1 MRQKSV
7 RAGICAVALAIV
19 IGLTCILCF
28 VAGREPLPSQ
38 GDSSDAAA
46 TNTDTVT
53 APPPVASYDFTSADF
68 DSSEWTEVKN
78 GTNSDEITVA
88 PGVGVTLPG
97 VTNGTDNEQANR
109 FSYAVKNPLKGR
121 LTDSF
126 AVSVDLTVTK
136 DVNPYATI
144 FGFNGTHANPYQGKD
159 RFFLVGSN
167 GLSLHLSNTAA
178 AGTTAYYDINVDWNQ
193 SYITLNQPVKYLLV
207 VSREAITIY
216 VDNVQRISYAWN
228 ATGDTTAYSYDTV
241 SFINEAEWFNIGMSA
256 YFWDNAGLTVRNVTF
271 YDNALPTYIALQN
284 RLNELETEFSLS
296 YYNTEA
302 NGWEAAHAAYTQAI
316 TDARATD
323 ITAVS
328 QSHID
333 AINDAYDAL
342 QAFRR
347 TENLTDGIVSAFTL
361 DSEHGGSNLV
371 AGKTGEVLFMS
382 GENAPGTATQTEEL
396 TSAERFITYQGM
408 EGAKLFDDAHLA
420 GENTNNP
427 YADRG
432 ATSCTMGLSI
442 PSDAFGGVTSE
453 TGLTITA
460 NIYFENFYSGAFGRV
475 FQLGEYD
482 FATANSGQIFVAVNG
497 NTACDVGESVII
509 PNSTNAGQM
518 LARQWCSVTISLD
531 PLSDLISV
539 YISGYQLNEANA
551 IRYLTNRYTVK
562 ADHAV
567 VTTLINAITADS
579 AENWIG
585 RSFWDTADTSVVG
598 AARNLSIYNRAL
610 LPEEV
615 SALHATDDLT
625 TLVTG
630 A

>member
-1 MRQKSV
+1 MAEPVQYILTVSQT
-7 RAGICAVALAIV
+7 AINIYLNSALAV
-19 IGLTCILCF
+19 
-28 VAGREPLPSQ
+28 
-38 GDSSDAAA
+38 
-46 TNTDTVT
+46 
-53 APPPVASYDFTSADF
+53 SYP
-68 DSSEWTEVKN
+68 W
-78 GTNSDEITVA
+78 
-88 PGVGVTLPG
+88 
-97 VTNGTDNEQANR
+97 TNG
-109 FSYAVKNPLKGR
+109 
-121 LTDSF
+121 
-126 AVSVDLTVTK
+126 
-136 DVNPYATI
+136 
-144 FGFNGTHANPYQGKD
+144 
-159 RFFLVGSN
+159 
-167 GLSLHLSNTAA
+167 
-178 AGTTAYYDINVDWNQ
+178 NV
-193 SYITLNQPVKYLLV
+193 
-207 VSREAITIY
+207 
-216 VDNVQRISYAWN
+216 
-228 ATGDTTAYSYDTV
+228 TAYSYDTIGFV
-241 SFINEAEWFNIGMSA
+241 NTAEYFNLGIAGSI
-256 YFWDNAGLTVRNVTF
+256 WGNAGMTVTSATF
-271 YDNALPTYIALQN
+271 YDNALHNALPAYTALQN

-302 NGWEAAHAAYTQAI
+302 DDWDAAYAAYTQAI

-323 ITAVS
+323 ITSVS
-328 QSHID
+328 QSDID
-333 AINDAYDAL
+333 AVNAAYTAL
-342 QAFRR
+342 QSFRR
-347 TENLTDGIVSAFTL
+347 TADLTGGIVSAFTL
-361 DSEHGGSNLV
+361 DSENGGNNLV
-371 AGKTGEVLFMS
+371 SEKNGKVLYMNGGNATG
-382 GENAPGTATQTEEL
+382 AATQTEEL

-408 EGAKLFDDAHLA
+408 EGAKLFDDEHLA
-420 GENTNNP
+420 GANTDNP

-442 PSDAFGGVTSE
+442 PSDAFGGVTAA

-497 NTACDVGESVII
+497 NTACDIGKSNII

-567 VTTLINAITADS
+567 VETLINAITADS

-615 SALHATDDLT
+615 SALHATDDLI

>member
-28 VAGREPLPSQ
+28 VTGREPLPSQ

-68 DSSEWTEVKN
+68 NSTEWTEVKN
-78 GTNSDEITVA
+78 GTGNVS
-88 PGVGVTLPG
+88 VTE
-97 VTNGTDNEQANR
+97 GTGLSFPTALNDAR
-109 FSYAVKNPLKGR
+109 LGYAVANPLKGK
-121 LTDSF
+121 LSAENGF
-126 AVSVDLTVTK
+126 AVVLNVAVTGGAN
-136 DVNPYATI
+136 DFESL
-144 FGFNGTHANPYQGKD
+144 FGFNKTADPNTDPENFFYVAGSGTGVRLN
-159 RFFLVGSN
+159 VSN
-167 GLSLHLSNTAA
+167 ENQTQRL
-178 AGTTAYYDINVDWNQ
+178 YYDIIGGAVLNMAEPVQYILTVSQTAINIYLNSALAVSYPWTDGNV
-193 SYITLNQPVKYLLV
+193 
-207 VSREAITIY
+207 
-216 VDNVQRISYAWN
+216 
-228 ATGDTTAYSYDTV
+228 TAYSYDTIGFV
-241 SFINEAEWFNIGMSA
+241 NTAEYFNLGIAGSI
-256 YFWDNAGLTVRNVTF
+256 WGNAGMTVTSATF
-271 YDNALPTYIALQN
+271 YDNALPAYTALQN

-302 NGWEAAHAAYTQAI
+302 GGWEAAYAAYMQAI
-316 TDARATD
+316 ETAQTPQD
-323 ITAVS
+323 ITAVT
-328 QSHID
+328 QSDID
-333 AINDAYDAL
+333 AVNAAYTAL
-342 QAFRR
+342 QSFRR

-361 DSEHGGSNLV
+361 DSENGGNNLV
-371 AGKTGEVLFMS
+371 SEKNGKVLYMNGDNEAGEV
-382 GENAPGTATQTEEL
+382 TQTEEL

-408 EGAKLFDDAHLA
+408 EGAKLFDDEHLA
-420 GENTNNP
+420 GANTNNP

-442 PSDAFGGVTSE
+442 PSDAFGGVTAK
-453 TGLTITA
+453 TGLTITT

-482 FATANSGQIFVAVNG
+482 FKTENSGQIFVAVNG
-497 NTACDVGESVII
+497 NAAFDYGDTAVIA
-509 PNSTNAGQM
+509 NSTNAGQM

-562 ADHAV
+562 VDHTALTALIES
-567 VTTLINAITADS
+567 VTAEG

>member
-28 VAGREPLPSQ
+28 VTGREPLPSQ

-68 DSSEWTEVKN
+68 DSSEWTEVKL
-78 GTNSDEITVA
+78 GD
-88 PGVGVTLPG
+88 
-97 VTNGTDNEQANR
+97 GTDSVTVVPGTGLTIPDPGTAKYG
-109 FSYAVKNPLKGR
+109 YATENPLKGKV
-121 LTDSF
+121 TDGF
-126 AVSVDLTVTK
+126 AISVNFTVRGAI
-136 DVNPYATI
+136 DDWATL
-144 FGFNGTHANPYQGKD
+144 FGFNRTSSEPSGQA
-159 RFFLVGSN
+159 FFLVGSSGN
-167 GLSLHLSNTAA
+167 GVHHNDIAHSGLTSEFYDITPKSPIIT
-178 AGTTAYYDINVDWNQ
+178 AGTPVEYVMTVTQEKINI
-193 SYITLNQPVKYLLV
+193 YIDGVLRAEHIWTENN
-207 VSREAITIY
+207 S
-216 VDNVQRISYAWN
+216 
-228 ATGDTTAYSYDTV
+228 GAYSKNTLAFV
-241 SFINEAEWFNIGMSA
+241 NESA
-256 YFWDNAGLTVRNVTF
+256 VFQFGVTANFWNNAGLTVTSAAF
-271 YDNALPTYIALQN
+271 YDNTLPAYTALQN

-296 YYNTEA
+296 YYNTETSD
-302 NGWEAAHAAYTQAI
+302 WEAAYAAYTQAI
-316 TDARATD
+316 KTAQALD

-333 AINDAYDAL
+333 AINDAYTAL
-342 QAFRR
+342 QPFRR
-347 TENLTDGIVSAFTL
+347 TADLTGGIVSAFTL
-361 DSEHGGSNLV
+361 DSENGGNNLV
-371 AGKTGEVLFMS
+371 SEKNGKVLYMN
-382 GENAPGTATQTEEL
+382 GGNAPGTATQTEEL

-420 GENTNNP
+420 GANTNNP

-442 PSDAFGGVTSE
+442 PSDAFGGVTTE

-475 FQLGEYD
+475 FQLGEYN
-482 FATANSGQIFVAVNG
+482 FATENSGQIFVAVNG

-539 YISGYQLNEANA
+539 YISGYQLNESNA

-562 ADHAV
+562 ADHTV

>member
-28 VAGREPLPSQ
+28 VTGREPLPSQ

-68 DSSEWTEVKN
+68 DSSEWTEVKL
-78 GTNSDEITVA
+78 GD
-88 PGVGVTLPG
+88 
-97 VTNGTDNEQANR
+97 GTDSVTVVPGTGLTIPDPGTAKYG
-109 FSYAVKNPLKGR
+109 YATENPLKGKV
-121 LTDSF
+121 TDGF
-126 AVSVDLTVTK
+126 AISVNFTVRGAI
-136 DVNPYATI
+136 DDWATL
-144 FGFNGTHANPYQGKD
+144 FGFNRTSSEPSGQA
-159 RFFLVGSN
+159 FFLVGSSGN
-167 GLSLHLSNTAA
+167 GVHHSDIAHSGLTSEFYDITPKSPIIT
-178 AGTTAYYDINVDWNQ
+178 AGTPVEYVMTVTQEKINI
-193 SYITLNQPVKYLLV
+193 YIDGVLRAEHIWTENN
-207 VSREAITIY
+207 S
-216 VDNVQRISYAWN
+216 
-228 ATGDTTAYSYDTV
+228 GAYSKNTLAFV
-241 SFINEAEWFNIGMSA
+241 NESAVFQFGVTASFWN
-256 YFWDNAGLTVRNVTF
+256 NAGLTVTSAAF
-271 YDNALPTYIALQN
+271 YDNTLPAYTALQN

-302 NGWEAAHAAYTQAI
+302 NDWDAAYAAYTQAI
-316 TDARATD
+316 ETAQALD

-333 AINDAYDAL
+333 AINDAYTAL
-342 QAFRR
+342 QSFRH
-347 TENLTDGIVSAFTL
+347 TADLTGGIVSAFTL

-371 AGKTGEVLFMS
+371 SEKNGKVLYMNGDNAAG
-382 GENAPGTATQTEEL
+382 AATQTEEL

-408 EGAKLFDDAHLA
+408 EGAKLFDDEHLA
-420 GENTNNP
+420 GANTDNP

-442 PSDAFGGVTSE
+442 PSDAFGGVTAA

-460 NIYFENFYSGAFGRV
+460 NIYFENYYSGAFGRV
-475 FQLGEYD
+475 FQLGEYG

-497 NTACDVGESVII
+497 NTSCNIGEGVII

-539 YISGYQLNEANA
+539 YISGYQLNEVNA

-562 ADHAV
+562 ADHTV

-585 RSFWDTADTSVVG
+585 RSFWDTPDTSVVG

>member
-28 VAGREPLPSQ
+28 VTGREPLPSQ

-68 DSSEWTEVKN
+68 NSSEWTEVKN
-78 GTNSDEITVA
+78 GTGTIS
-88 PGVGVTLPG
+88 VTE
-97 VTNGTDNEQANR
+97 GTGLQFPTALNQNR
-109 FSYAVKNPLKGR
+109 LGYAVANPLKGK
-121 LTDSF
+121 LSAENGF
-126 AVSVDLTVTK
+126 AVVLNVAVTGGAN
-136 DVNPYATI
+136 DFESL
-144 FGFNGTHANPYQGKD
+144 FGFNKTADPNTDPENFFYVAGSGTGVRLN
-159 RFFLVGSN
+159 VSN
-167 GLSLHLSNTAA
+167 ENQTQRL
-178 AGTTAYYDINVDWNQ
+178 YYDIIGGAVLNMAEPVQYILTVSQTAINIYLNSALAVSYPWTDGNV
-193 SYITLNQPVKYLLV
+193 
-207 VSREAITIY
+207 
-216 VDNVQRISYAWN
+216 
-228 ATGDTTAYSYDTV
+228 TTYSYDTIGFV
-241 SFINEAEWFNIGMSA
+241 NTAEYFNLGIAGSI
-256 YFWDNAGLTVRNVTF
+256 WGNAGMTVTSTTF
-271 YDNALPTYIALQN
+271 YDNALPAYTALQN

-296 YYNTEA
+296 HYDTSA
-302 NGWEAAHAAYTQAI
+302 SGWNAAYEAYTQAI
-316 TDARATD
+316 ETARATD

-328 QSHID
+328 QSDID
-333 AINDAYDAL
+333 AVNAAYTAL
-342 QAFRR
+342 QSFRR
-347 TENLTDGIVSAFTL
+347 TADLTGGIVSAFTL
-361 DSEHGGSNLV
+361 DSENGGSNLV
-371 AGKTGEVLFMS
+371 AGKTGEVLYMN
-382 GENAPGTATQTEEL
+382 GGNAPGTATQTEEL

-420 GENTNNP
+420 GEDTDNP

-432 ATSCTMGLSI
+432 ATSCTMGLAI
-442 PSDAFGGVTSE
+442 PSDAFKGVTTE
-453 TGLTITA
+453 TGLTITT

-475 FQLGEYD
+475 FQLGEYN

>member
-28 VAGREPLPSQ
+28 VTGREPLPSQ

-68 DSSEWTEVKN
+68 DSSEWTEVKL
-78 GTNSDEITVA
+78 GD
-88 PGVGVTLPG
+88 
-97 VTNGTDNEQANR
+97 GTDSVTVVPGTGLTIPDPGTAKYG
-109 FSYAVKNPLKGR
+109 YATENPLKGKV
-121 LTDSF
+121 TDGF
-126 AVSVDLTVTK
+126 AISVNFTVRGAI
-136 DVNPYATI
+136 DDWATL
-144 FGFNGTHANPYQGKD
+144 FGFNRTSSEPSGQA
-159 RFFLVGSN
+159 FFLVGSSGN
-167 GLSLHLSNTAA
+167 GVHHNDIAHSGLTSEFYDITPKSPIIT
-178 AGTTAYYDINVDWNQ
+178 AGTPVEYVMTVTQEKINI
-193 SYITLNQPVKYLLV
+193 YIDGVLRAEHIWTENN
-207 VSREAITIY
+207 S
-216 VDNVQRISYAWN
+216 
-228 ATGDTTAYSYDTV
+228 GAYSKNTLAFV
-241 SFINEAEWFNIGMSA
+241 NESA
-256 YFWDNAGLTVRNVTF
+256 VFQFGVTANFWNNAGLTVTSAVF
-271 YDNALPTYIALQN
+271 YDNALPAYTALQN

-296 YYNTEA
+296 YYNTETSD
-302 NGWEAAHAAYTQAI
+302 WEAAYAAYTQAI

-323 ITAVS
+323 ITSVS
-328 QSHID
+328 QSDID
-333 AINDAYDAL
+333 AVNATYTAL
-342 QAFRR
+342 QSFRR
-347 TENLTDGIVSAFTL
+347 TADLTGGVVSAFTL

-382 GENAPGTATQTEEL
+382 GENAAGEITQTQHL
-396 TSAERFITYQGM
+396 TGADRFITYQGM

-420 GENTNNP
+420 GANTDNP

-442 PSDAFGGVTSE
+442 PSDAFGGVTTE
-453 TGLTITA
+453 TGLTITT

-475 FQLGEYD
+475 FQLGEYN
-482 FATANSGQIFVAVNG
+482 FKTENSGQIFVAVNG
-497 NTACDVGESVII
+497 NTACDIGKSNII

-567 VTTLINAITADS
+567 VTTLINAITTNS

-598 AARNLSIYNRAL
+598 ATRNLSIYNRAL

-615 SALHATDDLT
+615 STLHATDDLT

>member
-28 VAGREPLPSQ
+28 VTGREPLPSQ

-68 DSSEWTEVKN
+68 DSSEWTEVKL
-78 GTNSDEITVA
+78 GD
-88 PGVGVTLPG
+88 
-97 VTNGTDNEQANR
+97 GTDSATVVPGTGLTIPDPGTAKYG
-109 FSYAVKNPLKGR
+109 YATENPLKGKV
-121 LTDSF
+121 TDGF
-126 AVSVDLTVTK
+126 AISVNFTVRGAIN
-136 DVNPYATI
+136 DWATL
-144 FGFNGTHANPYQGKD
+144 FGFNRTSSEPSGQA
-159 RFFLVGSN
+159 FFLVGSSGN
-167 GLSLHLSNTAA
+167 GVHHNDIAHSGLTSEFYDITPESPIIT
-178 AGTTAYYDINVDWNQ
+178 AGTPVEYVMTVTQEKINI
-193 SYITLNQPVKYLLV
+193 YIDGVLRAEHIWTENN
-207 VSREAITIY
+207 S
-216 VDNVQRISYAWN
+216 
-228 ATGDTTAYSYDTV
+228 GAYSKNTLAFV
-241 SFINEAEWFNIGMSA
+241 NESAVFQFGITASFWN
-256 YFWDNAGLTVRNVTF
+256 NAGLTVTSAAF
-271 YDNALPTYIALQN
+271 YDNAIPAYTALQN

-302 NGWEAAHAAYTQAI
+302 SGWEAAYAAYMQAI
-316 TDARATD
+316 ETAQTPQD
-323 ITAVS
+323 ITAVT
-328 QSHID
+328 QSDID
-333 AINDAYDAL
+333 AVNAAYTAL
-342 QAFRR
+342 QSFRR
-347 TENLTDGIVSAFTL
+347 TADLTDGIVSAFTL
-361 DSEHGGSNLV
+361 DSENGGNNLV
-371 AGKTGEVLFMS
+371 SEKNGKVLYMNGDNAAGSV
-382 GENAPGTATQTEEL
+382 AQTEEL

-408 EGAKLFDDAHLA
+408 EGAKLFDDEHLA
-420 GENTNNP
+420 GANTDNP

-432 ATSCTMGLSI
+432 ATSRTMGLSI
-442 PSDAFGGVTSE
+442 PSDAFGGVTAK
-453 TGLTITA
+453 TGLTITT

-482 FATANSGQIFVAVNG
+482 FETANSGQIFVAVNG
-497 NTACDVGESVII
+497 NTSCNIGEGVII

-567 VTTLINAITADS
+567 VTTIINAITADS

>member
-28 VAGREPLPSQ
+28 VTGREPLPSQ

-68 DSSEWTEVKN
+68 NSPEWTEVKN
-78 GTNSDEITVA
+78 GTGDVS
-88 PGVGVTLPG
+88 VTE
-97 VTNGTDNEQANR
+97 GTGLSFPMALNDAR
-109 FSYAVKNPLKGR
+109 LGYAVANPLKGQ
-121 LTDSF
+121 LTAEDGF
-126 AVSVDLTVTK
+126 AVVLNVAVTGGAN
-136 DVNPYATI
+136 DFESL
-144 FGFNGTHANPYQGKD
+144 FGFNKTADPNTDPENFFYVAGSGTGVRLN
-159 RFFLVGSN
+159 VSN
-167 GLSLHLSNTAA
+167 ENQTQRL
-178 AGTTAYYDINVDWNQ
+178 YYDIIGGAVLNMAEPVQYILTVSQTAINIYLNSALAVSYPWTDGNV
-193 SYITLNQPVKYLLV
+193 
-207 VSREAITIY
+207 
-216 VDNVQRISYAWN
+216 
-228 ATGDTTAYSYDTV
+228 TAYSYDTIGFV
-241 SFINEAEWFNIGMSA
+241 NTAEYFNLGIAGSI
-256 YFWDNAGLTVRNVTF
+256 WGNAGMTVTSATF
-271 YDNALPTYIALQN
+271 YDNALPAYTALQN

-302 NGWEAAHAAYTQAI
+302 SDWETAYAAYTQAI
-316 TDARATD
+316 ETAQALD

-333 AINDAYDAL
+333 AINDAYTAL
-342 QAFRR
+342 QSFRR

-361 DSEHGGSNLV
+361 DSKNGGNNLV
-371 AGKTGEVLFMS
+371 SEKNGKVLYMNGDNAAGSV
-382 GENAPGTATQTEEL
+382 AQTEEL

-408 EGAKLFDDAHLA
+408 EGAKLFDDEHLA
-420 GENTNNP
+420 GANTDNP

-432 ATSCTMGLSI
+432 ATSCTMGLAI
-442 PSDAFGGVTSE
+442 PSDAFGGVTAE

-460 NIYFENFYSGAFGRV
+460 NIYFENYYSGAFGRV
-475 FQLGEYD
+475 FQLGEYG

-497 NTACDVGESVII
+497 NTACDVGKSNII
-509 PNSTNAGQM
+509 PNSTNAGQI

-562 ADHAV
+562 ADHTV
-567 VTTLINAITADS
+567 VTTLINAITAGS

-615 SALHATDDLT
+615 SALHATDNLT

>member
-68 DSSEWTEVKN
+68 NRSEWTEVKL
-78 GTNSDEITVA
+78 GD
-88 PGVGVTLPG
+88 
-97 VTNGTDNEQANR
+97 GTDSVTVVPGTGLTIPDPGTAKYG
-109 FSYAVKNPLKGR
+109 YATENPLKGKV
-121 LTDSF
+121 TDGF
-126 AVSVDLTVTK
+126 AISVNFTVRGAI
-136 DVNPYATI
+136 DDWATL
-144 FGFNGTHANPYQGKD
+144 FGFNRTSSEPSGQA
-159 RFFLVGSN
+159 FFLVGSSGN
-167 GLSLHLSNTAA
+167 GVHHNDIAHSGLTSEFYDITPKSPIIT
-178 AGTTAYYDINVDWNQ
+178 AGTPVEYVMTVTQEKINI
-193 SYITLNQPVKYLLV
+193 YIDGVLRAEHIWTENN
-207 VSREAITIY
+207 S
-216 VDNVQRISYAWN
+216 
-228 ATGDTTAYSYDTV
+228 GAYSKNTLAFV
-241 SFINEAEWFNIGMSA
+241 NESA
-256 YFWDNAGLTVRNVTF
+256 VFQFGVTANFWNNAGLTVTSAVF
-271 YDNALPTYIALQN
+271 YDNALPAYTALQN

-296 YYNTEA
+296 YYNTETSD
-302 NGWEAAHAAYTQAI
+302 WEAAYAAYTQAI

-323 ITAVS
+323 ITSVS
-328 QSHID
+328 QSDID
-333 AINDAYDAL
+333 AVNATYTAL
-342 QAFRR
+342 QSFRR
-347 TENLTDGIVSAFTL
+347 TADLTGGVVSAFTL

-382 GENAPGTATQTEEL
+382 GENAAGEITQTQHL
-396 TSAERFITYQGM
+396 TGADRFITYQGM

-420 GENTNNP
+420 GANTDNP

-442 PSDAFGGVTSE
+442 PSDAFGGVTTE
-453 TGLTITA
+453 TGLTITT

-475 FQLGEYD
+475 FQLGEYN
-482 FATANSGQIFVAVNG
+482 FATENSGQIFVAVNG
-497 NTACDVGESVII
+497 NTACDIGKSNII

-567 VTTLINAITADS
+567 VTTLINAITTNS

-598 AARNLSIYNRAL
+598 ATRNLSIYNRAL

-615 SALHATDDLT
+615 STLHATDDLT

>member
-28 VAGREPLPSQ
+28 FTGREPLPSQ

-68 DSSEWTEVKN
+68 DSSEWTEVKL
-78 GTNSDEITVA
+78 GD
-88 PGVGVTLPG
+88 
-97 VTNGTDNEQANR
+97 GTDSVTVVPGTGLTIPDPGTAKYG
-109 FSYAVKNPLKGR
+109 YATENPLKGKV
-121 LTDSF
+121 TDGF
-126 AVSVDLTVTK
+126 AISVNFTVRGAI
-136 DVNPYATI
+136 DDWATL
-144 FGFNGTHANPYQGKD
+144 FGFNRTSSEPSGQA
-159 RFFLVGSN
+159 FFLVGSSGN
-167 GLSLHLSNTAA
+167 GVHHSDIAHSGLTSEFYDITPKSPIIT
-178 AGTTAYYDINVDWNQ
+178 AGTPVEYVMTVTQEKINI
-193 SYITLNQPVKYLLV
+193 YIDGVLRAEHIWTENN
-207 VSREAITIY
+207 S
-216 VDNVQRISYAWN
+216 
-228 ATGDTTAYSYDTV
+228 GAYSKNTLAFV
-241 SFINEAEWFNIGMSA
+241 NESAVFQFGVTASFWN
-256 YFWDNAGLTVRNVTF
+256 NAGLTVTSAAF
-271 YDNALPTYIALQN
+271 YDNALHNALPTYIALQN

-302 NGWEAAHAAYTQAI
+302 SGWEAAYAAYTQAI
-316 TDARATD
+316 KTAQALD

-333 AINDAYDAL
+333 AINDAYTAL
-342 QAFRR
+342 QSFRH
-347 TENLTDGIVSAFTL
+347 TADLTGGIVSAFTL
-361 DSEHGGSNLV
+361 DSKNGGNNLV
-371 AGKTGEVLFMS
+371 AGKTGKVLYMN
-382 GENAPGTATQTEEL
+382 GDNAPGTATQTKEL

-408 EGAKLFDDAHLA
+408 EGAKLFDDEHLA
-420 GENTNNP
+420 GANTDNP

-432 ATSCTMGLSI
+432 ATSRTMGLSI
-442 PSDAFGGVTSE
+442 PSDAFGGVTAE

-475 FQLGEYD
+475 FQLGEYN
-482 FATANSGQIFVAVNG
+482 FKTENSGQIFVAVNG

-562 ADHAV
+562 VDHAV
-567 VTTLINAITADS
+567 VTTLINAITAAN

-585 RSFWDTADTSVVG
+585 RSFWDRADTSVVG

>member
-28 VAGREPLPSQ
+28 VTGREPLPSQ

-68 DSSEWTEVKN
+68 DRSEWTEVKN
-78 GTNSDEITVA
+78 GTGDVS
-88 PGVGVTLPG
+88 VTE
-97 VTNGTDNEQANR
+97 GTGLSFPTALNAAR
-109 FSYAVKNPLKGR
+109 LGYAVANPLKGK
-121 LTDSF
+121 LSAENGFTVALNV
-126 AVSVDLTVTK
+126 AVSGGENDYESL
-136 DVNPYATI
+136 
-144 FGFNGTHANPYQGKD
+144 FGFNKTADPNDDPEN
-159 RFFLVGSN
+159 FFYVAGNGSGIRLN
-167 GLSLHLSNTAA
+167 VSDGDSNTRV
-178 AGTTAYYDINVDWNQ
+178 YYDITGGAVLNMTRVTQYVLIVSQTSINIYLDGEQ
-193 SYITLNQPVKYLLV
+193 KASYPWTNG
-207 VSREAITIY
+207 STA
-216 VDNVQRISYAWN
+216 
-228 ATGDTTAYSYDTV
+228 AYSYDTIGFV
-241 SFINEAEWFNIGMSA
+241 NTAEYFNLGIAGSI
-256 YFWDNAGLTVRNVTF
+256 WGNAGMTVTSAAF
-271 YDNALPTYIALQN
+271 YDNTLPAYTALQN

-302 NGWEAAHAAYTQAI
+302 NDWDAAYAAYTQAI

-323 ITAVS
+323 ITSVS

-333 AINDAYDAL
+333 AVNAAYTAL
-342 QAFRR
+342 QPFRR

-361 DSEHGGSNLV
+361 DSENGGNNLV
-371 AGKTGEVLFMS
+371 AGKTGKVLYMN
-382 GENAPGTATQTEEL
+382 GDNAAGSVAQTEEL

-408 EGAKLFDDAHLA
+408 EGAKLFDDEHLA
-420 GENTNNP
+420 GANTNNP

-432 ATSCTMGLSI
+432 ATSCTMGLAI
-442 PSDAFGGVTSE
+442 PSDAFGGVTAA

-482 FATANSGQIFVAVNG
+482 FATTDGGQIFVAVNG
-497 NTACDVGESVII
+497 NAAFDYGDTAVIA
-509 PNSTNAGQM
+509 NSTNAGQM

-539 YISGYQLNEANA
+539 YISGYQLNDANA
-551 IRYLTNRYTVK
+551 IRYRTACYTVK
-562 ADHAV
+562 VDHTALTALIES
-567 VTTLINAITADS
+567 VTAEG

>member
-68 DSSEWTEVKN
+68 NSSEWTEVKL
-78 GTNSDEITVA
+78 GD
-88 PGVGVTLPG
+88 
-97 VTNGTDNEQANR
+97 GTDSVTVVPGTGLTIPDPGTAKYG
-109 FSYAVKNPLKGR
+109 YATENPLKGKV
-121 LTDSF
+121 TDGF
-126 AVSVDLTVTK
+126 AISVNFTVRGAI
-136 DVNPYATI
+136 DDWATL
-144 FGFNGTHANPYQGKD
+144 FGFNRTSSEPSAEA
-159 RFFLVGSN
+159 FFLVGSSGN
-167 GLSLHLSNTAA
+167 GVHHNDIAHSDLTSEFYDITPESPIIT
-178 AGTTAYYDINVDWNQ
+178 AGTPVEYVMTVTQEKINI
-193 SYITLNQPVKYLLV
+193 YIDGVLRAEHIWTENN
-207 VSREAITIY
+207 S
-216 VDNVQRISYAWN
+216 
-228 ATGDTTAYSYDTV
+228 GAYSKNTLAFV
-241 SFINEAEWFNIGMSA
+241 NESAVFQFGVTASFWN
-256 YFWDNAGLTVRNVTF
+256 NAGLTVTSAAF
-271 YDNALPTYIALQN
+271 YDNALPAYTALQN

-302 NGWEAAHAAYTQAI
+302 NGWDAAYAAYTQAI

-333 AINDAYDAL
+333 AINDAYTAL

-347 TENLTDGIVSAFTL
+347 TADLTDGIVSAFTL
-361 DSEHGGSNLV
+361 DSENGGNNLV
-371 AGKTGEVLFMS
+371 SEKNGKVLYMNGDNAAG
-382 GENAPGTATQTEEL
+382 AATQTQQL
-396 TSAERFITYQGM
+396 TGADRFITYQGM

-420 GENTNNP
+420 GADTDNP

-432 ATSCTMGLSI
+432 ATSCTMGLAI
-442 PSDAFGGVTSE
+442 PSDAFGGVTAA

-475 FQLGEYD
+475 FQLGEHD
-482 FATANSGQIFVAVNG
+482 FATTDGGQIFVAVNG
-497 NTACDVGESVII
+497 NAACDVGEIVII

-539 YISGYQLNEANA
+539 YISGYQLNESNA

-567 VTTLINAITADS
+567 VTTLINAITTNS

-585 RSFWDTADTSVVG
+585 RSFWDKADISVVG

>member
-28 VAGREPLPSQ
+28 VTGREPLPSQ

-68 DSSEWTEVKN
+68 NSLEWTEVKN

-97 VTNGTDNEQANR
+97 VTNGTDHEQANR

-136 DVNPYATI
+136 DVNPFATI

-178 AGTTAYYDINVDWNQ
+178 AGTNAYYDINVDWNQ

-228 ATGDTTAYSYDTV
+228 ATGGTTAYSYDTV

-271 YDNALPTYIALQN
+271 YDNALPAYTALQN

-296 YYNTEA
+296 YYDTEA
-302 NGWEAAHAAYTQAI
+302 SGWKAAYAAYTQAI
-316 TDARATD
+316 ETAQALD

-361 DSEHGGSNLV
+361 DSENGGNNLV
-371 AGKTGEVLFMS
+371 AGKMGKVLYMNGDNAAGEV
-382 GENAPGTATQTEEL
+382 TQTEAL

-408 EGAKLFDDAHLA
+408 EGAKLFDDEHLA
-420 GENTNNP
+420 GANTDNP

-432 ATSCTMGLSI
+432 ATSRTMGLSI
-442 PSDAFGGVTSE
+442 PSDAFGGVTTE
-453 TGLTITA
+453 TGLTITT

-482 FATANSGQIFVAVNG
+482 FATKNSGQIFVAVNG
-497 NTACDVGESVII
+497 NTACDIGKSNII
-509 PNSTNAGQM
+509 LNSTNAGQM

-567 VTTLINAITADS
+567 VTTLINAITA
-579 AENWIG
+579 ANAKNWIG

>member
-28 VAGREPLPSQ
+28 VTGREPLPSQ

-68 DSSEWTEVKN
+68 NSSEWTEVKK
-78 GTNSDEITVA
+78 GTGDVS
-88 PGVGVTLPG
+88 VTE
-97 VTNGTDNEQANR
+97 GTGLSFPMALNAAR
-109 FSYAVKNPLKGR
+109 LGYAVANPLKGK
-121 LTDSF
+121 LSAENGFTVALNV
-126 AVSVDLTVTK
+126 AVSGGENDYESL
-136 DVNPYATI
+136 
-144 FGFNGTHANPYQGKD
+144 FGFNKTADPNDDPEN
-159 RFFLVGSN
+159 FFYVAGNGSGIRLN
-167 GLSLHLSNTAA
+167 VSDGDSNTRV
-178 AGTTAYYDINVDWNQ
+178 YYDITGGAVLNMTRVTQYVLIVSQTSINIYLDGEQ
-193 SYITLNQPVKYLLV
+193 KASYPWTNG
-207 VSREAITIY
+207 STA
-216 VDNVQRISYAWN
+216 
-228 ATGDTTAYSYDTV
+228 AYSYDTIGFV
-241 SFINEAEWFNIGMSA
+241 NTAEYFNLGIAGSI
-256 YFWDNAGLTVRNVTF
+256 WGNAGMTVTSAAF
-271 YDNALPTYIALQN
+271 YDNTLPAYTALQN

-296 YYNTEA
+296 YYDTKA
-302 NGWEAAHAAYTQAI
+302 SDWEAAYAAYTQAI
-316 TDARATD
+316 ETAQALD

-361 DSEHGGSNLV
+361 DSENGGNNLV

-382 GENAPGTATQTEEL
+382 GENAAGEITQTQHL
-396 TSAERFITYQGM
+396 TGADRFITYQGM

-420 GENTNNP
+420 GANTDNP

-442 PSDAFGGVTSE
+442 PSDAFKGVTTE
-453 TGLTITA
+453 TGLTITT

-562 ADHAV
+562 ADHTV

>member
-1 MRQKSV
+1 MCGRLGDRH
-7 RAGICAVALAIV
+7 RADVYPLFFHRARTSPL
-19 IGLTCILCF
+19 
-28 VAGREPLPSQ
+28 AGRQFRRRCDKHGYSN
-38 GDSSDAAA
+38 G
-46 TNTDTVT
+46 T
-53 APPPVASYDFTSADF
+53 PPVASYDFTSADF
-68 DSSEWTEVKN
+68 NSSEWTEVKL
-78 GTNSDEITVA
+78 GD
-88 PGVGVTLPG
+88 
-97 VTNGTDNEQANR
+97 GTDSVTVVPGTGLTISDPGTAKYG
-109 FSYAVKNPLKGR
+109 YATENPLKGKV
-121 LTDSF
+121 TDGF
-126 AVSVDLTVTK
+126 AISVNFTVRGAIN
-136 DVNPYATI
+136 DWATL
-144 FGFNGTHANPYQGKD
+144 FGFNRTSSEPSAEA
-159 RFFLVGSN
+159 FFLVGSSGN
-167 GLSLHLSNTAA
+167 GVHHNDIAHSGLTSEFYDITPESPIIT
-178 AGTTAYYDINVDWNQ
+178 AGTPVEYVMTVTQEKINI
-193 SYITLNQPVKYLLV
+193 YIDGVLRAEHIWTENNSK
-207 VSREAITIY
+207 
-216 VDNVQRISYAWN
+216 
-228 ATGDTTAYSYDTV
+228 AYSKNTLAFV
-241 SFINEAEWFNIGMSA
+241 NESA
-256 YFWDNAGLTVRNVTF
+256 VFQFGVTASFWDNAGLTVTSATF
-271 YDNALPTYIALQN
+271 YDNALHNALPAYTALQN

-302 NGWEAAHAAYTQAI
+302 NDWDAAYAAYTQAI

-323 ITAVS
+323 ITSVS

-333 AINDAYDAL
+333 AVNAAYTAL
-342 QAFRR
+342 QPFRR

-361 DSEHGGSNLV
+361 DSENGGNNLV
-371 AGKTGEVLFMS
+371 AGKTGKVLYMN
-382 GENAPGTATQTEEL
+382 GDNAAGSVAQTEEL

-408 EGAKLFDDAHLA
+408 EGAKLFDDEHLA
-420 GENTNNP
+420 GANTNNP

-432 ATSCTMGLSI
+432 ATSCTMGLAI
-442 PSDAFGGVTSE
+442 PSDAFGGVTAA

-497 NTACDVGESVII
+497 NAAFDYGDTAVIA
-509 PNSTNAGQM
+509 NSTNAGQM

-539 YISGYQLNEANA
+539 YISGYQLNDANA
-551 IRYLTNRYTVK
+551 IRYRTACYTVK
-562 ADHAV
+562 VDHTALTALIES
-567 VTTLINAITADS
+567 VTAEG